1 MAEDFVPRPTELGVA
16 FTAPEEEVLW
26 NKKGMEE
33 AGTTGRCRCDGAV
46 RDEGRKGGEEKQGE
60 QLKEGFIS

>member
-1 MAEDFVPRPTELGVA
+1 M
-16 FTAPEEEVLW
+16 LW
-26 NKKGMEE
+26 NKKGMGE

-46 RDEGRKGGEEKQGE
+46 RDEGRKGGEEKQEE